1 MKTLNITLLLVIFLG
16 FSPTYAQRHIMGQTA
31 VSFMAG
37 AVDNLPHFSAPHA
50 PGSGYMGALDYVWYR
65 KNECYWKA
73 SLGYMRKY
81 YAAQSVARP
90 LVEQY
95 WLSMDYV
102 PRGFFTTRR
111 WLYVAPVVG
120 LYAGYESVN
129 RNQSNLAEGVIQN
142 KSTALLGPQLG
153 LEAEVYTGTSL
164 AVIAGIT
171 ERYLPFSEVAKFRT
185 TGYIGIR
192 YCFFR

>member
-1 MKTLNITLLLVIFLG
+1 MKSLQILLLLVSTLVG
-16 FSPTYAQRHIMGQTA
+16 RQGYAQRHIKGQTA
-31 VSFMAG
+31 VSFTAG
-37 AVDNLPHFSAPHA
+37 VVDNFPKFSSPHA

-65 KNECYWKA
+65 KNERYWKA
-73 SLGYMRKY
+73 SVSYMRKY
-81 YAAQSVARP
+81 YDAQTLAKP

-102 PRGFFTTRR
+102 PRGFFTTHR
-111 WLYVAPVVG
+111 WLYIAPTAG
-120 LYAGYESVN
+120 LYVGYESVN

-142 KSTALLGPQLG
+142 KSTASIGPQLG
-153 LEAEVYTGTSL
+153 LEAEVYVGPSL
-164 AVIAGIT
+164 AIVGGIT
-171 ERYLPFSEVAKFRT
+171 ERYIPFSEVSKFRT